1 MSMQTKPRFSAR
13 ISALALGI
21 ALSFGTAQAYQV
33 SNGKIYDAAN
43 QRVQLRG
50 VNWFGFE
57 THNHVAHGLWARN
70 AEAMIAQMKTLGVNA
85 VRIPVAPNTLHGAAV
100 NSVDFGL
107 NPALAGKNSVQ
118 ALDYILEKLNQAGI
132 LILLDHH
139 RPDDNAISALWYTD
153 SYSEAQWLADLTFMA
168 ERYKHLPYFFG
179 IELKNEP
186 HGRVTWGTGSPT
198 TDWNL
203 AAERASQA
211 VLAAHP
217 ELVVF
222 VAGIQ
227 DQANCS
233 GSTQHFWG
241 GSLEPLR
248 CMPLNI
254 PANKLVLAPHLY
266 GPDVYLQPYF
276 SAAEFPANMPAI
288 WNTHFGFAKD
298 LGYSVVPT
306 EFGSR
311 YGHDGGLAQD
321 KVWFDAAVDWMAQKD
336 MRDGFFWS
344 WNPNSGDT
352 GGLLQ
357 NDWASVWG
365 DKLAKL
371 HTLWGYAAQ
380 PPVPTDTQ
388 PPVLQSA
395 NIQGSR
401 LILVYNEVL
410 QASSVP
416 SASQFVV
423 RIAQQTSAVQSVR
436 VENSSV
442 ILTLSNSAQYAQAV
456 ELAYN
461 GNTLADQAGHGAAN
475 FSGFAVTNNASAPS
489 PEPTPNPDLL
499 VGDELRVTRH
509 VDSDWGTGYCVS
521 YAVKNMSTRA
531 GRWET
536 SFGFIDRL
544 DSAWSAKVAV
554 EGTSLRAQ
562 GEGWNITL
570 QPDQEVGYGYCATRP
585 QTPSPSPSPSPAP
598 IPVDGNFKIQV
609 NITNDWGA
617 GYCSEVRVTNTGT
630 ALTPWSTTVPMQGTL
645 TTSWSARVQSAQGSL
660 SAVGE
665 DWNAYLQPGANTAF
679 GFCANR

>member
-1 MSMQTKPRFSAR
+1 MSMKTKTRCSMR
-13 ISALALGI
+13 LGALALGT

-70 AEAMIAQMKTLGVNA
+70 AEDMIAQMKTLGINA
-85 VRIPVAPNTLHGAAV
+85 VRIPVAPNTLRGSAV
-100 NSVDFGL
+100 SSVDLAL
-107 NPALAGKNSVQ
+107 NPALAGKNSLQ
-118 ALDYILEKLNQAGI
+118 ALDYILEKLNQAGMF
-132 LILLDHH
+132 ILLDHH
-139 RPDDNAISALWYTD
+139 RPDDNAISELWYTD
-153 SYSEAQWLADLTFMA
+153 GYSEAQWIADLTFMA
-168 ERYKHLPYFFG
+168 ARYKHLPYFFG
-179 IELKNEP
+179 IDLKNEP
-186 HGRVTWGTGSPT
+186 HGRVTWGTGSLT

-203 AAERASQA
+203 AAERASHA
-211 VLAAHP
+211 VLEAHP
-217 ELVVF
+217 DLVVF

-227 DQANCS
+227 DQASCS
-233 GSTQHFWG
+233 GSTPHFWG

-254 PANKLVLAPHLY
+254 PANKLVLAPHFY

-276 SAAEFPANMPAI
+276 SAADFPANMPAI

-298 LGYSVVPT
+298 LGYSVIPT

-311 YGHDGGLAQD
+311 YGHDGGLDQD
-321 KVWFDAAVDWMAQKD
+321 KVWFDAAVDWMVQKD

-357 NDWASVWG
+357 NDWAGVWS

-371 HTLWGYAAQ
+371 HTLWGYGAQ
-380 PPVPTDTQ
+380 PPQPVPTDTQ

-395 NIQGSR
+395 NIQGNR
-401 LILVYNEVL
+401 LTLVYNEIL
-410 QASSVP
+410 KASSVP

-423 RIAQQTSAVQSVR
+423 RIAQQTSAAQSVR

-456 ELAYN
+456 ELAYH
-461 GNTLADQAGHGAAN
+461 GNTLEDQAGNDAAS

-489 PEPTPNPDLL
+489 PEPTPSPDLL
-499 VGDELRVTRH
+499 TGDELRVTRH

-536 SFGFIDRL
+536 SFGFVDRL
-544 DSAWSAKVAV
+544 DSAWSARVDV
-554 EGTSLRAQ
+554 EGASLRAQ
-562 GEGWNITL
+562 GEGWNTSL
-570 QPDQEVGYGYCATRP
+570 QPGQEVSYGYCATRLQP
-585 QTPSPSPSPSPAP
+585 PSPAP
-598 IPVDGNFKIQV
+598 IPGEGSFQVQV
-609 NITNDWGA
+609 NVTNDWGA

-630 ALTPWSTTVPMQGTL
+630 ALAPWSATVPVQGRL
-645 TTSWSARVQSAQGSL
+645 TSSWSARVQSAQGSL

-665 DWNAYLQPGANTAF
+665 DWNTYLQPGASTAF